1 MYNIL
6 QKIEKMLDSNN
17 KIKGYQVEI
26 YLDEKNYVMS
36 KEYSK
41 EGKAKVVGFTIPS
54 KND

>member
-1 MYNIL
+1 
-6 QKIEKMLDSNN
+6 MLDSNN

-41 EGKAKVVGFTIPS
+41 EDKAKVVGFTIPS
-54 KND
+54 KNDYEE